1 MEIFKDCF
9 RYENVLKYHYD
20 TRWEALA
27 MATAAILRSFLQS
40 LEGFKCLE
48 DQSLKGDAR
57 RKTENIAN
65 KM

>member
-1 MEIFKDCF
+1 
-9 RYENVLKYHYD
+9 
-20 TRWEALA
+20 

-48 DQSLKGDAR
+48 DQSLKEDAR